1 MQRGPDREP
10 LTKDD
15 LAALTSAAFT
25 NLMAGKVKETAALFC
40 AASAAAKY
48 GQHTGDI
55 ETVSTPR
62 WVECGLGILE
72 NRRRYGGSAL
82 LVAKPA
88 ACRAATLAVVP
99 KAKKSAPRAKGK
111 APAKKG
117 KRRAA

>member
-48 GQHTGDI
+48 GQHTGDGD
-55 ETVSTPR
+55 PR
-62 WVECGLGILE
+62 EHAPLPRTGAARLIL
-72 NRRRYGGSAL
+72 
-82 LVAKPA
+82 
-88 ACRAATLAVVP
+88 
-99 KAKKSAPRAKGK
+99 KSI
-111 APAKKG
+111 
-117 KRRAA
+117 

>member
-55 ETVSTPR
+55 ETCSTPR
-62 WVECGLGILE
+62 CVETRLVILE
-72 NRRRYGGSAL
+72 NMRRYRERAL
-82 LVAKPA
+82 LV
-88 ACRAATLAVVP
+88 
-99 KAKKSAPRAKGK
+99 
-111 APAKKG
+111 
-117 KRRAA
+117 